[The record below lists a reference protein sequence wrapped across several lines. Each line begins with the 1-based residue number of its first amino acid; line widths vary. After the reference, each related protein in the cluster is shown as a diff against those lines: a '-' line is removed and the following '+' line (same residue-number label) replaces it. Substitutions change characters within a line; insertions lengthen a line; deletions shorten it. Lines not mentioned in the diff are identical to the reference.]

1 MSSYGTL
8 STRLPRAGPCENT
21 DTYIHSYKLETIRL
35 EYSNAHCD
43 TTGVMYVCI
52 YIHTWSILTDTQ
64 NCAVL
69 RPSSMALRPRYA
81 PFTTITG
88 LPMYIRIMA
97 QHTSHARTHHSN
109 TNTHTRALQVL
120 FVDNLMVQLYHHCI
134 SPTLFTEY
142 VPRHVSYN
150 AWYGVLGVNVH

>member
-8 STRLPRAGPCENT
+8 STSLPRAGPCENT

-35 EYSNAHCD
+35 EYSNAHCV

-52 YIHTWSILTDTQ
+52 YIPDQFWQTRRIVQCWDLPVWLWDRDMPHLP
-64 NCAVL
+64 
-69 RPSSMALRPRYA
+69 PSLAYLCR
-81 PFTTITG
+81 
-88 LPMYIRIMA
+88 A